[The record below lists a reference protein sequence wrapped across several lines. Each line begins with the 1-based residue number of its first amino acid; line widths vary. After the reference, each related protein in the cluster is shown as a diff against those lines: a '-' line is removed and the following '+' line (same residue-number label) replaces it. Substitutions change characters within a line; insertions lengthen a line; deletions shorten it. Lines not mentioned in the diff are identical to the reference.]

1 MGYLEIKGYSQELDF
16 FVEEDTRFM
25 TFKEVCPDTSLTYG
39 SLKYFITV
47 AHL

>member
-25 TFKEVCPDTSLTYG
+25 IFKECPDTSLTYG